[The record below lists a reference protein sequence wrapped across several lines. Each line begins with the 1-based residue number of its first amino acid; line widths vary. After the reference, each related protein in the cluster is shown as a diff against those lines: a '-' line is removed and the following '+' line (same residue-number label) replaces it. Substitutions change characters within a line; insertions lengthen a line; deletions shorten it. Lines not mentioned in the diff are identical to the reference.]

1 MRYDVSLMQ
10 DVSTAIAAAMKQRDE
25 GRLGALRLLKA
36 ALMNREVERGAALTP
51 DEERQ
56 VVTTLVKQRRE
67 SIEQFGRGGRDDL
80 VRKEQAELEI
90 LQAYLPPA
98 LDEAA
103 IGRLVQEAIAETG
116 ASSPRDMGK
125 VMKAVMAR
133 IPAGAAD
140 GKVVSERVKAELA
153 GRA

>member
-1 MRYDVSLMQ
+1 MSLMQ
-10 DVSTAIAAAMKQRDE
+10 DVSAAITAAMKQRDE

-36 ALMNREVERGAALTP
+36 ALMNREVERAGALAP
-51 DEERQ
+51 EDERQ
-56 VVTTLVKQRRE
+56 VVMTLAKQHRE

-98 LDEAA
+98 LDDEAV
-103 IGRLVQEAIAETG
+103 GRMVRDAIAETG

-125 VMKAVMAR
+125 VMKAVMAK
-133 IPAGAAD
+133 IPTGAAD
-140 GKVVSERVKAELA
+140 GKTVSDRVKAELA